1 MKFSAA
7 LVVALLTAPSAA
19 FAPAVRPSRPS
30 SSSSLPPP
38 LPSSRR
44 FGAATLESPSS
55 AETPTAVV
63 VVDGGGGGGASSSSS
78 SSSEDAASATT
89 IVEKAWPVADFVKD
103 SDRVLPGRYND
114 RSNSIALPFLP
125 RPTALDGSHAGD
137 YGFDPLGLSEK
148 LDLYAMQESEA
159 RHSRLAMLAVVGW
172 PTSELLAPSW
182 MLQDGG
188 RAPSVL
194 NGVNPLSFLAIA
206 GFLGAAGY
214 LEYRTSLRR
223 TLSTPMG
230 RLHER
235 DMSAVWK
242 YGVAGDY
249 NWDPM
254 NLYSSCGDDYKGR
267 KGLRD
272 VELSHGR
279 VAMLGI
285 TYFAAWE
292 ALTGHPIVEN
302 NMLFHPN
309 LLFPLLVAA
318 YAGWGQIYEVGPL
331 NEYPIEIR
339 YTNEG
344 EMKLNR
350 LQRGIQDVVDKV
362 ATSTRGA
369 KAQLDVLD
377 SKFGIYEKV
386 GSGGTNMVEAVKSTY
401 NAAKE
406 GYLENVVVGAR
417 SED

>member
-1 MKFSAA
+1 
-7 LVVALLTAPSAA
+7 
-19 FAPAVRPSRPS
+19 
-30 SSSSLPPP
+30 
-38 LPSSRR
+38 
-44 FGAATLESPSS
+44 
-55 AETPTAVV
+55 
-63 VVDGGGGGGASSSSS
+63 
-78 SSSEDAASATT
+78 
-89 IVEKAWPVADFVKD
+89 
-103 SDRVLPGRYND
+103 
-114 RSNSIALPFLP
+114 LPFLP

-148 LDLYAMQESEA
+148 LDFYAMQESEV
-159 RHSRLAMLAVVGW
+159 RHSRLAMLAAIGW
-172 PTSELLAPSW
+172 PMSELLAPSW
-182 MLQDGG
+182 MLQDNGC
-188 RAPSVL
+188 APSVL

-214 LEYRTSLRR
+214 FEYKTSLRR

-230 RLHER
+230 KMHEK
-235 DMSAVWK
+235 DMSAIWK

-302 NMLFHPN
+302 SMFFHPN
-309 LLFPLLVAA
+309 LLLPLLVAG
-318 YAGWGQIYEVGPL
+318 YAGWSQIYEVGPL
-331 NEYPIEIR
+331 NEYPIDIR

-350 LQRGIQDVVDKV
+350 LQRGAQDVLDGV
-362 ATSTRGA
+362 TSSAQVA
-369 KAQLDVLD
+369 KAQLDNLD

-386 GSGGTNMVEAVKSTY
+386 GTGGTNFVESVKSKY
-401 NAAKE
+401 
-406 GYLENVVVGAR
+406 YENVVVGGR
-417 SED
+417 SDE

>member
-1 MKFSAA
+1 M
-7 LVVALLTAPSAA
+7 
-19 FAPAVRPSRPS
+19 
-30 SSSSLPPP
+30 
-38 LPSSRR
+38 
-44 FGAATLESPSS
+44 
-55 AETPTAVV
+55 
-63 VVDGGGGGGASSSSS
+63 
-78 SSSEDAASATT
+78 
-89 IVEKAWPVADFVKD
+89 
-103 SDRVLPGRYND
+103 
-114 RSNSIALPFLP
+114 PFLP

-148 LDLYAMQESEA
+148 LDFYAMQESEV
-159 RHSRLAMLAVVGW
+159 RHSRLAMLAAIGW
-172 PTSELLAPSW
+172 PMSELLAPSW
-182 MLQDGG
+182 MLQDNGC
-188 RAPSVL
+188 APSVL

-214 LEYRTSLRR
+214 FEYKTSLRR

-230 RLHER
+230 KMHEK
-235 DMSAVWK
+235 DMSAIWK

-302 NMLFHPN
+302 SMFFHPN
-309 LLFPLLVAA
+309 LLLPLLVAG
-318 YAGWGQIYEVGPL
+318 YAGWSQIYEVGPL
-331 NEYPIEIR
+331 NEYPIDIR

-350 LQRGIQDVVDKV
+350 LQRGAQDVLDSVTGSAQV
-362 ATSTRGA
+362 A
-369 KAQLDVLD
+369 KAQLDNLD

-386 GSGGTNMVEAVKSTY
+386 GTGGTNFVESVKSKY
-401 NAAKE
+401 
-406 GYLENVVVGAR
+406 YENVVVGGR
-417 SED
+417 SDE

>member
-1 MKFSAA
+1 M
-7 LVVALLTAPSAA
+7 
-19 FAPAVRPSRPS
+19 
-30 SSSSLPPP
+30 
-38 LPSSRR
+38 
-44 FGAATLESPSS
+44 
-55 AETPTAVV
+55 
-63 VVDGGGGGGASSSSS
+63 
-78 SSSEDAASATT
+78 
-89 IVEKAWPVADFVKD
+89 
-103 SDRVLPGRYND
+103 
-114 RSNSIALPFLP
+114 PFLP

-148 LDLYAMQESEA
+148 LDFYAMQESEV
-159 RHSRLAMLAVVGW
+159 RHSRLAMLAAIGW
-172 PTSELLAPSW
+172 PMSELLAPSW
-182 MLQDGG
+182 MLQDNGC
-188 RAPSVL
+188 APSVL

-214 LEYRTSLRR
+214 FEYKTSLRR

-230 RLHER
+230 KMHEK
-235 DMSAVWK
+235 DMSAIWK

-302 NMLFHPN
+302 SMFFHPN
-309 LLFPLLVAA
+309 LLLPLLVAG
-318 YAGWGQIYEVGPL
+318 YAGWSQIYEVGPL
-331 NEYPIEIR
+331 NEYPIDIR

-350 LQRGIQDVVDKV
+350 LQRGAQELLDGV
-362 ATSTRGA
+362 TSSAQVA
-369 KAQLDVLD
+369 KAQLDNLD

-386 GSGGTNMVEAVKSTY
+386 GTGGTNFVESVKSKY
-401 NAAKE
+401 
-406 GYLENVVVGAR
+406 YENVVVGGR
-417 SED
+417 SDE